1 MVLVNCPL
9 MQKDI
14 IALIES
20 YTINN
25 EQVFKLHEK
34 KNIQLYFNSKID
46 DKVACSIIKGLIK
59 NYKHSPALVYHV
71 VTCNDGNINWYK

>member
-1 MVLVNCPL
+1 MILVNCPL

-14 IALIES
+14 IQLIES
-20 YTINN
+20 YEIND
-25 EQVFKLHEK
+25 EKVFSLHEK

-46 DKVACSIIKGLIK
+46 DKEACSIIKGLIK

-71 VTCNDGNINWYK
+71 VTYSDGTINWYK